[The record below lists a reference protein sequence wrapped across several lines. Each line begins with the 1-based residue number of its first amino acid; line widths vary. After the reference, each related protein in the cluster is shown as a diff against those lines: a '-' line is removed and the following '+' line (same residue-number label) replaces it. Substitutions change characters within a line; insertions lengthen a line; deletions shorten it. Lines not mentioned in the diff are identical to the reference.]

1 MAGSLDYPC
10 LYQIQDRVLKAGLGL
25 ETGLYLTGGTCLHR
39 FYSERRYSDDLDF
52 FCNDNELFRD
62 YVREYREAIK
72 NQGMSEQLV
81 VDSRDFVRLKI
92 NDSLKVD
99 FVNDRVYRYGRI
111 EKTDEGFRI
120 DNLTNLCANKLTAIL
135 GRDEPKDIFDLHTLS
150 LTFRFRWSEMIAIAG
165 KKCAFDSDYFIYRLK
180 SFPLEMLDSLAVLD
194 NRYCR
199 EVKDGMADL
208 IESILSDREN
218 IPPKRMMDSRSDDQT

>member
-1 MAGSLDYPC
+1 MAGSVNYQS
-10 LYQIQDRVLKAGLGL
+10 LYQIQDNVLKAGLGL

-72 NQGMSEQLV
+72 NQAMSEQVV
-81 VDSRDFVRLKI
+81 VDSRDFVRLTI

-111 EKTDEGFRI
+111 EKADGGFRI
-120 DNLTNLCANKLTAIL
+120 DNLTNLCANKLTAII
-135 GRDEPKDIFDLHTLS
+135 GRNEPKDIFDLHTLS
-150 LTFRFRWSEMIAIAG
+150 IIFRFRWSDMIAIAG
-165 KKCAFDSDYFIYRLK
+165 KKSAFDTDYFIYRLK
-180 SFPLEMLDSLAVLD
+180 SFPLAMLDSLAVLD
-194 NRYCR
+194 SRYCR
-199 EVKDGMADL
+199 QVKEDMAGL

-218 IPPKRMMDSRSDDQT
+218 IPQKQMKDS